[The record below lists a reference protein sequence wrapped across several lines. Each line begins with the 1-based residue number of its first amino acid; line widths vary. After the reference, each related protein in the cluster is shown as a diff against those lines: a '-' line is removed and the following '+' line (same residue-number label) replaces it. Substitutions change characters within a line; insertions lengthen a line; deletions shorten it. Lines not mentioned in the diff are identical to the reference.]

1 MSKTDIDILNEFL
14 IKVANA
20 DKVSFRR
27 KIVVIKRFI
36 NKVMEDTTM
45 KSKRSKRTVVSDPA

>member
-1 MSKTDIDILNEFL
+1 MDILNEFL

-20 DKVSFRR
+20 DRVSFRR

-45 KSKRSKRTVVSDPA
+45 KSSKRSKRTVVSDPT